1 VNSLD
6 LSYAI
11 SKSLKKMYPDVEIP
25 PRLDGPEDQ
34 TKLTVT
40 LKGQTFE
47 IDIRS
52 K

>member
-1 VNSLD
+1 MNSLD
-6 LSYAI
+6 LSFAI
-11 SKSLKKMYPDVEIP
+11 SKSLKKMYPDAEIP

-40 LKGQTFE
+40 IKGQEFE
-47 IDIRS
+47 IVIQS